1 MKQWTKSENSLY
13 WRLFLFLYLGGFILG
28 IIFCNLTW
36 RYHIRD
42 VESLREG
49 VVLEKFE
56 TGVEKGKFFEYL
68 LFARAGMP
76 LLLIFLGIT
85 ILGTI
90 AVAVLLLWYGFLAG
104 ILLTAALFQM
114 GIRGVGYLLVGMFP
128 QMLVYVPVTAALLLI
143 VCQMSQKFWRPREQ
157 TVKRYLRYFLQ
168 CFTLFA
174 LYLWGILLE
183 SYINPVILKHFF

>member
-1 MKQWTKSENSLY
+1 M
-13 WRLFLFLYLGGFILG
+13 
-28 IIFCNLTW
+28 
-36 RYHIRD
+36 
-42 VESLREG
+42 
-49 VVLEKFE
+49 VLEKFE